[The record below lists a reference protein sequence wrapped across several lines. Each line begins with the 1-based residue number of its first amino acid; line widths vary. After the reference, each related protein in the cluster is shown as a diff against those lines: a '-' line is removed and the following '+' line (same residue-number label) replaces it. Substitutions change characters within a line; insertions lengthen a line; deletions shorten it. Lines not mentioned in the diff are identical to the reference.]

1 LFDFCVVGGGMVG
14 SAMVLGLAKLGFKI
28 AVIEPSMPVPFD
40 SKQPPD
46 MRVAAVSLTSEALL
60 HDLGAWTHIKNMRL
74 CPYKRLS
81 VWDKPSCRTD
91 FDCKAIDQPHLGHII
106 ENRLVQ
112 LSLHAAIEKNQNVV
126 FYENLKV
133 TDITSSDTSQI
144 TLEDGQIIKA
154 KLLIGADGGNSVVR
168 AAANIGVQGWQYS
181 QQALGIQIKTY
192 DVQQDITWQQFTPD
206 GPMAFLPLYDGFASL
221 VWYNSANE
229 IKRLKSLSKEKLK
242 QHIVQ
247 HFPAD
252 LTDFEILDVASFPL
266 TRMHANQ
273 YFKGSTVLIGDAAHT
288 INPLAGQGVNLGFKD
303 VAVLLDIIRKE
314 LAINEPAV
322 ILQPNNYCD
331 WLKKYEESR
340 RRDNLMMMS
349 AMDLLYSLFSNR
361 NTPFELLRNLG
372 LKLANNA
379 GPIKNNVMKY
389 AMGLA

>member
-1 LFDFCVVGGGMVG
+1 MVG
-14 SAMVLGLAKLGFKI
+14 SAMVLGLAKLGFKV
-28 AVIEPSMPVPFD
+28 AVIEPSMPVSFD
-40 SKQPPD
+40 PKQPPD
-46 MRVAAVSLTSEALL
+46 MRVAAISLTSEALL
-60 HDLGAWTHIKNMRL
+60 HDLGAWTLIKNMRL

-91 FDCKAIDQPHLGHII
+91 FDCKAINQPHLGHII

-112 LSLHAAIEKNQNVV
+112 LGLHASIVNNQNVV

-154 KLLIGADGGNSVVR
+154 KLLIGADGGNSVIR
-168 AAANIGVQGWQYS
+168 DAANIGVQGWQYS

-192 DVQQDITWQQFTPD
+192 DVQQDITWQQFTPH

-229 IKRLKSLSKEKLK
+229 IRQLKSLSKEKLK
-242 QHIVQ
+242 QHIVK

-303 VAVLLDIIRKE
+303 VAVLLDVIREE
-314 LAINEPAV
+314 LAINEPSV
-322 ILQPNNYCD
+322 ILQPNNYCG
-331 WLKKYEESR
+331 WLKKYEENR

-349 AMDLLYSLFSNR
+349 AMDLLYSLFSNS
-361 NTPFELLRNLG
+361 NTPFSLLRNLG

>member
-14 SAMVLGLAKLGFKI
+14 SAMVLGLAKLGFKV
-28 AVIEPSMPVPFD
+28 AVIEPSMPVSFD

-46 MRVAAVSLTSEALL
+46 MRVAAISLTSEALL
-60 HDLGAWTHIKNMRL
+60 QDMGAWTHIKEMRL

-91 FDCKAIDQPHLGHII
+91 FDCKAINQPHLGHII

-112 LSLHAAIEKNQNVV
+112 LGLHAAIMKEQNVT
-126 FYENLKV
+126 FYENLKI
-133 TDITSSDTSQI
+133 TDISSTDTSQV
-144 TLEDGQIIKA
+144 TLEDGQVIKA
-154 KLLIGADGGNSVVR
+154 KLLIGADGGNSVAR
-168 AAANIGVQGWQYS
+168 DAANIGVQGWQYS

-206 GPMAFLPLYDGFASL
+206 GPMAFLPLYDSFASL
-221 VWYNSANE
+221 VWYNNANE
-229 IKRLKSLSKEKLK
+229 IRQLKGLSKEKLK
-242 QHIVQ
+242 QRILQ

-252 LTDFEILDVASFPL
+252 LVDFEILDVASFPL

-303 VAVLLDIIRKE
+303 VAALLDVIREE
-314 LAINEPAV
+314 LVINELTT
-322 ILQPNNYCD
+322 ILQPNSYYN
-331 WLKKYEESR
+331 WLKKYEEKR
-340 RRDNLMMMS
+340 RRDNLVMMS
-349 AMDLLYSLFSNR
+349 AMDLLYSLFGNSSM
-361 NTPFELLRNLG
+361 PFTLLRNLG